1 MQKRKNETENIEGE
15 IIMKKK
21 MVGILSALL
30 TIAMLGGCGEP
41 KGSGETNVSEAL
53 GTSETSEK
61 SETTTVLKDMDVEQ
75 YVTLGE
81 YKQISVTVA
90 PIEVKDEEVE
100 QVARSLYLNA
110 VTEENGVKD
119 RAVALGDT
127 VIIDYEG
134 KQDGVAFAGG
144 TAQGA
149 NLTIGSGQ
157 FIDGFED
164 GLIGVMPG
172 ETVDL
177 NLTFPEQY
185 HSAELAGAEV
195 VFTVTVHYII
205 PEQMDDAVIAGMG
218 IEGVTNAEELR
229 KYVYDYM
236 ASYNEQTY
244 NSNKESAVLTAFMD
258 GCVFGELPEE
268 VIAKYET
275 LATEIVNQ
283 AATNAGMTP
292 DDYTLTYYNMD
303 FNSFVK
309 EYAKEATM
317 QNLAMQAVANK
328 ESLNVDDAEIESM
341 LAEQLTLT
349 GYATEEEYLGNSTK
363 EDFRE
368 GIMYD
373 KVFNYLVENAI
384 VIE

>member
-1 MQKRKNETENIEGE
+1 
-15 IIMKKK
+15 MKKK
-21 MVGILSALL
+21 MVGILSTLL
-30 TIAMLGGCGEP
+30 AIAMLGGCGEP
-41 KGSGETNVSEAL
+41 EGSGETNVSEVL
-53 GTSETSEK
+53 GTSETSEM
-61 SETTTVLKDMDVEQ
+61 SETTTVLKEMDVEQ

-100 QVARSLYLNA
+100 QLARSLYVNA

-127 VIIDYEG
+127 VIMDYEG

-144 TAQGA
+144 TAEGA
-149 NLTIGSGQ
+149 SLTIGSGQ

-164 GLIGVMPG
+164 GLVGVMPG

-218 IEGVTNAEELR
+218 MEGVTNAEELR
-229 KYVYDYM
+229 SYVYDYI

-244 NSNKESAVLTAFMD
+244 NSNKESAVFTAFMD

-268 VIAKYET
+268 LLAKYKT
-275 LATEIVNQ
+275 LATDIVNQ
-283 AATNAGMTP
+283 AAKNAGMTAE
-292 DDYTLTYYNMD
+292 DYTILYYNMD
-303 FNSFVK
+303 FDSFVK

-328 ESLNVDDAEIESM
+328 ENLNVDDAELESA

-349 GYATEEEYLGNSTK
+349 GYATEEEYLGNNTK

-373 KVFNYLVENAI
+373 KVFNYLIENAI
-384 VIE
+384 VTE